1 MPFESISLFELNNA
15 LKTLLKENFCKG
27 FWVRAEISDVK
38 ENFNHHC
45 FLELVEKEVDTGEII
60 ARQRATVW
68 ANSYRIIKP
77 YFAEQTGENLK
88 TGMKILI
95 FCTLEMHEN
104 YGLSLSITDIEPSFT
119 IGEIALQK
127 TKIINQLTQEGI
139 INMNKSLPF
148 SALPQRIAV
157 ISSKTA
163 AGFEDFSHQL
173 KNNSFGFKFYVKLFE
188 ALMQGEQTE
197 NSVIEQ
203 LDRIYENVQL
213 FDIVVIIRGGGASA
227 DLSAF
232 DNYNIA
238 AHCAQFP
245 LPIIC
250 GIGHQRDSSV
260 LDEVAHTSVKTPTAA
275 AELLISKMQQQ
286 DDFINFSAQKIIN
299 FSRQNIDNKRNIL
312 KEYSYQIPLKT
323 LEFLK
328 NNHQKIDNFCLIIK
342 NGTKK
347 TVFAENSKMEI
358 AQKTIEL
365 LSPQTILK
373 RGYTLTQKNGKTV
386 LSASEISAGDKLNI
400 LFADG
405 EKLVISQ

>member
-1 MPFESISLFELNNA
+1 MFESISLFELNNA
-15 LKTLLKENFCKG
+15 VKTLLKENFYEG
-27 FWVRAEISDVK
+27 VWVRAEISDAK

-45 FLELVEKEVDTGEII
+45 FLELVEKEADTDEVI
-60 ARQRATVW
+60 ARQRATIW
-68 ANSYRIIKP
+68 ANTYRIIKT

-88 TGMKILI
+88 AGMKILV

-148 SALPQRIAV
+148 PAMPQRIAV

-188 ALMQGEQTE
+188 ALMQGQQTE

-213 FDIVVIIRGGGASA
+213 FDAVVIIRGGGATA

-250 GIGHQRDSSV
+250 GIGHQRDSFV
-260 LDEVAHTSVKTPTAA
+260 LDEVAYASVKTPTAA

-286 DDFINFSAQKIIN
+286 DDFINFSAQKIIS
-299 FSRQNIDNKRNIL
+299 FSRQNIDNQKNIL

-323 LEFLK
+323 LELLK

-347 TVFAENSKMEI
+347 IVFAEKSKMEI
-358 AQKTIEL
+358 AQKTVEL
-365 LSPQTILK
+365 LSPHTILK

-400 LFADG
+400 IFADG
-405 EKLVISQ
+405 EKLVMSE

>member
-1 MPFESISLFELNNA
+1 MFESISLFELNNEI
-15 LKTLLKENFCKG
+15 KNLLKETFCEG
-27 FWVRAEISDVK
+27 LWVRAEISDVK
-38 ENFNHHC
+38 ENFNNHC
-45 FLELVEKEVDTGEII
+45 FLELVEKEEDTGEVI
-60 ARQRATVW
+60 AKQRATIW
-68 ANSYRIIKP
+68 ANTYRVIKP

-88 TGMKILI
+88 AGMKILI
-95 FCTLEMHEN
+95 FCTVEMHEN

-148 SALPQRIAV
+148 PAVPQRIAV

-163 AGFEDFSHQL
+163 AGYEDFLHQL

-188 ALMQGEQTE
+188 ALMQGQQTE
-197 NSVIEQ
+197 ISVVEQ
-203 LDRIYENVQL
+203 LDKIYQNAQL
-213 FDIVVIIRGGGASA
+213 FDIVVIIRGGGATS

-260 LDEVAHTSVKTPTAA
+260 LDEVAHKSVKTPTAA

-286 DDFINFSAQKIIN
+286 DDFINSSTQKIIT
-299 FSRQNIDNKRNIL
+299 FSRQNIDNQKNIL
-312 KEYSYQIPLKT
+312 KEYSYQIPLMVFN
-323 LEFLK
+323 LLK
-328 NNHQKIDNFCLIIK
+328 NNHQKINYLSINLK

-347 TVFAENSKMEI
+347 IFSVEKSKLEM

-386 LSASEISAGDKLNI
+386 LSASEISVGDRLNI
-400 LFADG
+400 IFADG
-405 EKLVISQ
+405 KKSAITV

>member
-1 MPFESISLFELNNA
+1 MFESISLFELNNEI
-15 LKTLLKENFCKG
+15 KILLKENFCEG

-45 FLELVEKEVDTGEII
+45 FLELVEKEEDTGEII
-60 ARQRATVW
+60 AKQRATIW
-68 ANSYRIIKP
+68 ANTYRIIKP

-88 TGMKILI
+88 TGMKILV

-148 SALPQRIAV
+148 PALPQRVAV

-163 AGFEDFSHQL
+163 AGYEDFLHQL

-188 ALMQGEQTE
+188 ALMQGQQTE
-197 NSVIEQ
+197 SSVVEQ
-203 LDRIYENVQL
+203 LDKIYQNAQM
-213 FDIVVIIRGGGASA
+213 FDIVVIIRGGGATA

-260 LDEVAHTSVKTPTAA
+260 LDEVAYASVKTPTAA

-286 DDFINFSAQKIIN
+286 DDFVNLSAQKIIA
-299 FSRQNIDNKRNIL
+299 FSRQNIDNQKNIL

-323 LEFLK
+323 LELLK
-328 NNHQKIDNFCLIIK
+328 NNHQKINNFCLIIK

-347 TVFAENSKMEI
+347 IVFSENSKMEI

-373 RGYTLTQKNGKTV
+373 RGYTLTQKNGKTII
-386 LSASEISAGDKLNI
+386 SSKEISKGDKLNI
-400 LFADG
+400 IFADG
-405 EKLVISQ
+405 EKSAIAE

>member
-1 MPFESISLFELNNA
+1 MFESISLFELNNEI
-15 LKTLLKENFCKG
+15 KNLLKETFCEG
-27 FWVRAEISDVK
+27 LWVRAEVSDVK
-38 ENFNHHC
+38 ENFNNHC
-45 FLELVEKEVDTGEII
+45 FLELVEKEEDTGEVI
-60 ARQRATVW
+60 AKQRATIW
-68 ANSYRIIKP
+68 ANTYRVIKP

-88 TGMKILI
+88 AGMKILI
-95 FCTLEMHEN
+95 FCTVEMHEN

-148 SALPQRIAV
+148 PAVPQRIAV

-163 AGFEDFSHQL
+163 AGYEDFLHQL

-188 ALMQGEQTE
+188 ALMQGQQTE
-197 NSVIEQ
+197 ISVVEQ
-203 LDRIYENVQL
+203 LDKIYQNAQL
-213 FDIVVIIRGGGASA
+213 FDIVVIIRGGGATS

-260 LDEVAHTSVKTPTAA
+260 LDEVAHKSVKTPTAA

-286 DDFINFSAQKIIN
+286 DDFINSSTQKIIT
-299 FSRQNIDNKRNIL
+299 FSRQNIDNQKNIL
-312 KEYSYQIPLKT
+312 KEYSYQIPLMVFN
-323 LEFLK
+323 LLK
-328 NNHQKIDNFCLIIK
+328 NNHQKINYLSVNLK

-347 TVFAENSKMEI
+347 IFSVEKSKLEI

-386 LSASEISAGDKLNI
+386 LSASEISVGDRLNI
-400 LFADG
+400 IFADG
-405 EKLVISQ
+405 KKSAITV